1 MNKTL
6 LAASILTA
14 VSTSAFAD
22 NNIPSTLSNL
32 IFSGNSIVA
41 GSDTAAVVGANISA
55 NESRIVVLGE
65 NVQANGDRVVAV
77 GHDVTASGE
86 YATAMGTLATASGKD
101 ALANGHS
108 SLASGEAALAL
119 GRDSKAAFKDSIAI
133 GSGAHIDGTTGVGG
147 IAIGRKSNAVELAT
161 SLGTDSS
168 AEGWGATS
176 VGTTAK
182 AISVGATAIGNNAQA
197 KDSAYATAIGTSAQA
212 RGTYSNALG
221 ALSKASAWGASAIG
235 IYSNATAKNGLA
247 LGSYSVANRA
257 EGASGYDPVSKA
269 ASTDASPTW
278 KSTMGAVSLGDQ
290 ATGKTRQLTNLAA
303 GSEDTDAVNVAQLKS
318 LQSTINNLGGS
329 LVNINNRLS
338 DMTHEYKKGIAGT
351 TAIASLHYLDYDP
364 DNKWSFAAGYG
375 HYKGENA
382 AAIGAAYRPNEDV
395 LLNLSTAIGANHLVG
410 AGVSFRT
417 GHTSQIKDD
426 RKSLAKEVEALRAL
440 VMKQQEQINQL
451 MEK

>member
-14 VSTSAFAD
+14 VSTSAFAA

-32 IFSGNSIVA
+32 MSNGNSIVA

-55 NESRIVVLGE
+55 NESRIVVFGE
-65 NVQANGDRVVAV
+65 NVQANGDGVVAV
-77 GHDVTASGE
+77 GHDVTAGNTF
-86 YATAMGTLATASGKD
+86 ATAIGYDAKAMG
-101 ALANGHS
+101 NS
-108 SLASGEAALAL
+108 SLAL
-119 GRDSKAAFKDSIAI
+119 GVHTKAAFKDSIAI
-133 GSGAHIDGTTGVGG
+133 GSGAHIDGTAGVGG
-147 IAIGRKSNAVELAT
+147 IAIGRNSNAVESAT

-176 VGTTAK
+176 VGTIAK
-182 AISVGATAIGNNAQA
+182 ATSVGATAIGNNAQA

-212 RGTYSNALG
+212 TGAYSNALG
-221 ALSKASAWGASAIG
+221 ALSNASAWGASAVG
-235 IYSNATAKNGLA
+235 IYSNATAKNGIA

-290 ATGKTRQLTNLAA
+290 ANGKTRQLTNLAA
-303 GSEDTDAVNVAQLKS
+303 GSEDTDAVNMAQLKS
-318 LQSTINNLGGS
+318 LQSTINNQGGS

-351 TAIASLHYLDYDP
+351 TAIASLHYLDYDS

-410 AGVSFRT
+410 AGISFRT
-417 GHTSQIKDD
+417 GHTNQVKDD

-440 VMKQQEQINQL
+440 VMKQQEQIIQL
-451 MEK
+451 MKK

>member
-14 VSTSAFAD
+14 VSTSAFAA

-32 IFSGNSIVA
+32 ISSGNSIVA

-86 YATAMGTLATASGKD
+86 
-101 ALANGHS
+101 
-108 SLASGEAALAL
+108 AALAI

-133 GSGAHIDGTTGVGG
+133 GSGAHIDGTKGVGG
-147 IAIGRKSNAVELAT
+147 IAIGRNSNAVELAT

-176 VGTTAK
+176 VGTNAK
-182 AISVGATAIGNNAQA
+182 AISLGATAIGDNAQA
-197 KDSAYATAIGTSAQA
+197 KDSFYATAIGTSAQA
-212 RGTYSNALG
+212 TGTYSIALG
-221 ALSKASAWGASAIG
+221 VSSKASAEEASAIG
-235 IYSNATAKNGLA
+235 VQSIATAKSGLA